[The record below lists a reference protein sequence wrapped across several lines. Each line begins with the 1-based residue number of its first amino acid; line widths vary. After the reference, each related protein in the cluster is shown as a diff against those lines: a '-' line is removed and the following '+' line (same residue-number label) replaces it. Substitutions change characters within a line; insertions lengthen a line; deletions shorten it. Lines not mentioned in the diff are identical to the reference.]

1 MLVNLGLIRVALLM
15 ATNALICYATQ
26 YNTFAS
32 AFAWYSHG
40 IGLDSAARQ
49 YGTAPHVD
57 RLTLTGN
64 IRDRVQSF
72 RTITQ

>member
-15 ATNALICYATQ
+15 ATNALICDATQ

-40 IGLDSAARQ
+40 IGLGSAAR
-49 YGTAPHVD
+49 
-57 RLTLTGN
+57 
-64 IRDRVQSF
+64 
-72 RTITQ
+72 

>member
-15 ATNALICYATQ
+15 TTYALICDATQ

-40 IGLDSAARQ
+40 IGLGS
-49 YGTAPHVD
+49 TALHHM
-57 RLTLTGN
+57 LIGLH
-64 IRDRVQSF
+64 
-72 RTITQ
+72 